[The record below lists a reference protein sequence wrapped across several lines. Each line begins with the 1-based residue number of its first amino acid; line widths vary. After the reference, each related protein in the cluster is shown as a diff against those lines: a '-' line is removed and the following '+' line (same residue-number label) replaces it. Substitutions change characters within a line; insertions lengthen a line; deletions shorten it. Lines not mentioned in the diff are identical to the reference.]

1 MNTAP
6 KHSMRLFGSPSLK
19 QADGTAVVGRAAQRH
34 RMALLTLL
42 ALASRSRLS
51 RDKLIAWLW
60 PDSSTD
66 RGRNLLNVAT
76 YVIRSAL
83 GEGALLSEGDE
94 LSLNT
99 ELVRVDVA
107 EFEEA
112 IAHGVYER
120 AVALHTAPLLDGFF
134 LDAAPE
140 FEQWVERE
148 RTRLV
153 ASHARALEALA
164 EAAEAAGNYPGAVA
178 WWRAR
183 TAGDPGD
190 SRAACGLVRALQA
203 AGNHAAALQ
212 HATTHAR
219 FLRSEFG
226 VGPTA
231 ELTALVERLRREPI
245 AAPGVEAHSPAPA
258 AMPESEPPSDN
269 PVPTAPAGDS
279 IWVAESRSFPA
290 HALAARL
297 RRWPAAVAMIVVL
310 MAAGGAWSFRGRE
323 PVAERAMAA
332 LPSGQLGGDTV
343 EAPVGD
349 GRVEPRT
356 QPGTLDTEAYTLY
369 RRGRFFWE
377 SRTREGHARAIEYF
391 EQAIERD
398 SNYADAYAA
407 LAYAYLTAHQMNV
420 SELSEAETYT
430 RIKWAA
436 ERALAL
442 DDRSADAHVAFA
454 ATLWCRHNWPG
465 AERELRRAIALNP
478 GDATARTSHAL
489 LLLGMGRLDEALA
502 QIRLAAEI
510 DPLAPVTSVN
520 HGLLCY
526 LSRDNAC
533 AIREYGRAAEVT
545 PTWGVA
551 HRGLG
556 LAYAREGRIPEAIR
570 SLRKA
575 IELQPERH
583 DFLADLAQVYA
594 LGGQRTEAME
604 LLARATRNPL
614 EPFSIAR
621 AYATLADADSAI
633 VWLERSGWRWPHRAN
648 RADPALD
655 ALRDDP
661 RFARLLA
668 RVEREMGL
676 R

>member
-34 RMALLTLL
+34 RIALLTLL
-42 ALASRSRLS
+42 ALAPRSRLS

-83 GEGALLSEGDE
+83 GEGALVSEGDE

-245 AAPGVEAHSPAPA
+245 AAPGVEAHSPV
-258 AMPESEPPSDN
+258 SYTHLTL
-269 PVPTAPAGDS
+269 PT
-279 IWVAESRSFPA
+279 
-290 HALAARL
+290 
-297 RRWPAAVAMIVVL
+297 
-310 MAAGGAWSFRGRE
+310 
-323 PVAERAMAA
+323 
-332 LPSGQLGGDTV
+332 
-343 EAPVGD
+343 
-349 GRVEPRT
+349 
-356 QPGTLDTEAYTLY
+356 
-369 RRGRFFWE
+369 
-377 SRTREGHARAIEYF
+377 
-391 EQAIERD
+391 
-398 SNYADAYAA
+398 
-407 LAYAYLTAHQMNV
+407 
-420 SELSEAETYT
+420 
-430 RIKWAA
+430 
-436 ERALAL
+436 
-442 DDRSADAHVAFA
+442 
-454 ATLWCRHNWPG
+454 
-465 AERELRRAIALNP
+465 
-478 GDATARTSHAL
+478 
-489 LLLGMGRLDEALA
+489 
-502 QIRLAAEI
+502 
-510 DPLAPVTSVN
+510 
-520 HGLLCY
+520 
-526 LSRDNAC
+526 
-533 AIREYGRAAEVT
+533 
-545 PTWGVA
+545 
-551 HRGLG
+551 
-556 LAYAREGRIPEAIR
+556 
-570 SLRKA
+570 KA
-575 IELQPERH
+575 
-583 DFLADLAQVYA
+583 
-594 LGGQRTEAME
+594 
-604 LLARATRNPL
+604 
-614 EPFSIAR
+614 
-621 AYATLADADSAI
+621 
-633 VWLERSGWRWPHRAN
+633 
-648 RADPALD
+648 
-655 ALRDDP
+655 
-661 RFARLLA
+661 
-668 RVEREMGL
+668 
-676 R
+676 